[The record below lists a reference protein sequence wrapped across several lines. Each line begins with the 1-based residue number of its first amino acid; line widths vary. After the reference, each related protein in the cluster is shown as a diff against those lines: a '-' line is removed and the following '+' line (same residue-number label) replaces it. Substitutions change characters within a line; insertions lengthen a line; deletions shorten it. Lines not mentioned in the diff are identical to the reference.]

1 MKPRKSRRPGPSRT
15 EPSRVRSWA
24 IFATVVVAGVIGA
37 LVARRAARE
46 QESRP
51 PTQTFSGT
59 EAEAE
64 GFAAAMSNRPSQPQR
79 QIERTVLDGIRSPC
93 CGKHLMSGRC
103 CGCLLS
109 RAITG
114 LTRSLVLGGETDVEH
129 LRRTV
134 GAWIR
139 AARIQGFSGRACVE
153 QRCSRPF
160 AADGCGGGMADGDH

>member
-1 MKPRKSRRPGPSRT
+1 MKPMKSRRPGSSRT
-15 EPSRVRSWA
+15 EPSRARSWA
-24 IFATVVVAGVIGA
+24 ILAIVVLAGVVGA
-37 LVARRAARE
+37 LVARRASSGK
-46 QESRP
+46 ESRS
-51 PTQTFSGT
+51 PTPAFSGT

-79 QIERTVLDGIRSPC
+79 HIERKVLDGIRSPC
-93 CGKHLMSGRC
+93 CGEHLMSGRC

-114 LTRSLVLGGETDVEH
+114 LTRSLVLRGETDVEH